1 MKDSSSVPKM
11 TENFH
16 YFTPI
21 LSPQSTKRIRIF
33 VGKNRAR
40 PLIYTSSPCRY
51 KSSGNTSSS
60 HWNQTNTSIKHS
72 LVSKSEKNFNNTNKK
87 IFLLDKPIY
96 VHTARNMKEKRV
108 NNEHQSVNSNRS
120 NFTYNNPKYNSVKT
134 KKSRT
139 FFPKLS
145 GYATQYY
152 NINKEKRDSLLFSK
166 PETQNIDEEIKNVM
180 NCDYISNLKIEEK
193 QNKNKFLHKE
203 VIFGSLKNIN
213 FKFPNVVEKAKMH
226 NFLLNFHKI
235 SSIGRIKYYNNY
247 TKKSS

>member
-1 MKDSSSVPKM
+1 MKDSSPPKM
-11 TENFH
+11 AESFH

-33 VGKNRAR
+33 IKQNRTR

-51 KSSGNTSSS
+51 KSPGKTSSS
-60 HWNQTNTSIKHS
+60 RWNQTSTTIKHS
-72 LVSKSEKNFNNTNKK
+72 FVSKSEKKCNKTNQK
-87 IFLLDKPIY
+87 IFLLDKPLY
-96 VHTARNMKEKRV
+96 VNSTRNKKEKRV
-108 NNEHQSVNSNRS
+108 SKEHQTVTSNRS
-120 NFTYNNPKYNSVKT
+120 SFSSNYPKYNSMNAKKT
-134 KKSRT
+134 KT
-139 FFPKLS
+139 FFPKLN

-152 NINKEKRDSLLFSK
+152 NTNKGKRDSLLFSK

-226 NFLLNFHKI
+226 NYLLNFHKI
-235 SSIGRIKYYNNY
+235 SSIGLIKYYNNY
-247 TKKSS
+247 TKKG